1 MKYIKTAEMAAC
13 SEGFHYEDNF
23 DATLVIFC
31 SYRYDRKPSEVV
43 NRIATDEKI
52 LLRMPLV

>member
-23 DATLVIFC
+23 VATLVIFC
-31 SYRYDRKPSEVV
+31 SYRYGRKPSEAV
-43 NRIATDEKI
+43 NRIAANEKI
-52 LLRMPLV
+52 L